1 MSNELYDPGDLYGAG
16 DLAPYSQPLAP
27 APTPDFGGT
36 ELDLLHESTT
46 NYNGGGQMV
55 FGQPLPPGVTL
66 NQVMEAYNQ
75 LGAVFVNDFMR
86 LGHNVSHSQMAVKWF
101 LDATTNPPAKQKPHP
116 RYELYEHTN
125 DPLFCAF
132 SYFAADNGFSAKF
145 LSDCCYWVS
154 EAGRKLAQRAQQNGN
169 TPAQGRAPS
178 SDDPTDSLTNAEF
191 EAVVKA
197 NDAAKGKTYV
207 YLENLWGQSYQ
218 ANMKMVDAYFQ
229 SLPLHEQR
237 ALDVFTTG
245 WIKALNTKEV
255 ILGLY
260 KQAIGVHSIP
270 TGGGLAAEIAE
281 CERVMRTNRK
291 AWLSDDRLQARYREL
306 LRLSGRG

>member
-1 MSNELYDPGDLYGAG
+1 MANELDTHSFGGIQSYEPG
-16 DLAPYSQPLAP
+16 QPLAP

-55 FGQPLPPGVTL
+55 FGQPLPAGVTL
-66 NQVMEAYNQ
+66 GQVMEAYNQ
-75 LGAVFVNDFMR
+75 LGALFVNDFMR
-86 LGHNVSHSQMAVKWF
+86 LGHNVSHTQKCVKWF
-101 LDATTNPPAKQKPHP
+101 MDSISNPPAKQKPRHN
-116 RYELYEHTN
+116 YNLYEHVN
-125 DPLFCAF
+125 DPLFQAF
-132 SYFAADNGFSAKF
+132 ANYAYDNGFSAKL
-145 LSDCCYWVS
+145 LSDACYWVS
-154 EAGRKLAQRAQQNGN
+154 RAGEQLAARNGS
-169 TPAQGRAPS
+169 TPAQGRALS
-178 SDDPTDSLTNAEF
+178 SEPTDNLTDAQF

-197 NDAAKGKTYV
+197 NDAAKLKTYV
-207 YLENLWGQSYQ
+207 YFENLWGQSYQ

-260 KQAIGVHSIP
+260 KQAIGSATLP
-270 TGGGLAAEIAE
+270 SGAALAAEIAQHE
-281 CERVMRTNRK
+281 HAMKTDRKRWMNDER
-291 AWLSDDRLQARYREL
+291 LGARYREL
-306 LRLSGRG
+306 IRMRDGG